1 MPLAQAA
8 FSFLSL
14 PAESLFRAK
23 AGRAQQNKAQALIR

>member
-14 PAESLFRAK
+14 PAEALRALTEIRIKKFLFS
-23 AGRAQQNKAQALIR
+23 